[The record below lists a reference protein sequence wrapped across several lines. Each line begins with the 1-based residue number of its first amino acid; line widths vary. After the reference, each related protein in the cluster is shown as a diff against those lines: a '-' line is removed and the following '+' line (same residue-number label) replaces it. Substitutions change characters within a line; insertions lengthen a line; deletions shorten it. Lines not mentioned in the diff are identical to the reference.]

1 MGTAGHS
8 RHSTDQR
15 DGRAQLPSRAAL
27 RMVASL
33 AATSPGRAA
42 PRERGRAAGA
52 SPAPLGRPLGPGDA
66 VPAAACFRLSPMRD
80 GRAARYAGAPG
91 TTYPES
97 RARRSPG
104 RRPSTPSPTRSPAR
118 SRHRPGSPR
127 PSLPPGA
134 SQAHFSSAKRNR
146 QETSFFP
153 NGSVQDDSP
162 TPWTHALAEPPPP
175 AGLVK
180 SPRRRVGAG
189 PRCSCA
195 AGGVRPDRTSRPE
208 SRWCP

>member
-27 RMVASL
+27 RMAASL

-52 SPAPLGRPLGPGDA
+52 SPAPLGRPLGPGHA

-118 SRHRPGSPR
+118 SRHRPGSPQPAEDGARADEREDAPERALGSREDR
-127 PSLPPGA
+127 PAPSHLAPRSWDQSTP
-134 SQAHFSSAKRNR
+134 Q
-146 QETSFFP
+146 
-153 NGSVQDDSP
+153 P
-162 TPWTHALAEPPPP
+162 TDQ
-175 AGLVK
+175 
-180 SPRRRVGAG
+180 G
-189 PRCSCA
+189 P
-195 AGGVRPDRTSRPE
+195 
-208 SRWCP
+208 